1 MNPETV
7 IQNEVQLAVSRMGC
21 IPVRL
26 QSGTFYTRNGSPVR
40 IGINGIPDLMILIPG
55 GEVVFMELK
64 TEKGRLREDQ
74 KKFIGRLH
82 ELGFKAEIVRS
93 PEQAIELVKKV
104 MANDS

>member
-82 ELGFKAEIVRS
+82 ELGFTAEVVRS
-93 PEQAIELVKKV
+93 AEQAERIIENVK
-104 MANDS
+104 NG